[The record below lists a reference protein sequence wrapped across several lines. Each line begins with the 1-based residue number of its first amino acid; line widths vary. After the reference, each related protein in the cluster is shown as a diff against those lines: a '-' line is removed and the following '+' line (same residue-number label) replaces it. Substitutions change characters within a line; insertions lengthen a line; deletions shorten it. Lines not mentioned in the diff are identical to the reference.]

1 MSLNASIIEQRVA
14 KLVEDHRDVL
24 SPGDDDKL
32 RSKAFVWLATSV
44 VLDVPLEEAWALV
57 TDGGGDL
64 GIDAIHIGDVID
76 GEFVV
81 TVVQGKH
88 RRRPVGK
95 FPANDVGKVAQIVGV
110 LFDPDLPL
118 PHARLEVGAR
128 VEEIRSLVR
137 EGNVPTVRVI
147 LCNNGERWGTDA
159 DAIIA
164 AARLPRD
171 QVVWEHF
178 GPDEL
183 VGAMQRPR
191 DVNDDLQLVGEAVI
205 EEFDFCRV
213 LVGKVRVA
221 ELARLV
227 ATHGDRLLERN
238 IRRYL
243 GLRNNR
249 VNQAIASTL
258 RARDRRSNF
267 YFFNN
272 GVTLTCSKFRHN
284 ALQGGNYRAK
294 LERLQVV
301 NGGQTCHTI
310 WRTLE
315 QLPDEDFSSAYAL
328 VRVYELDDDR
338 RELVHEITY
347 ATNSQN
353 PVDLRD
359 LRANDEIQKR
369 LELGLRDLGHT
380 YLRKRGGAHVEGPVI
395 TPAQAA
401 EAVLAVV
408 RRQPHLAR
416 SNPAQFFGRLYR
428 QVFTEALS
436 PVEVIVA
443 VEVLRVVQSTE
454 HAILASAEPGGPLDQ
469 ACAGAFRFLPY
480 ATHTVAMFV
489 AEEVLHGV
497 SRERLHREHR
507 ALLTELRACAEARYW
522 RGVLKVRLLLALA
535 GLDEERASLQRLAGA
550 FRRGDLLEHADG
562 LLERC
567 ERVRAS
573 IDAMAGEA
581 VASHERM
588 QAGLEELRRLD
599 AELGTKLAPPMP
611 APQASWLDE
620 VMGLVSRAEQL
631 RDSVQRELMSAEQ
644 ALATIGTLDRRV
656 VETLE
661 QLDAVPIVLA

>member
-24 SPGDDDKL
+24 GPGDDDKL
-32 RSKAFVWLATSV
+32 RSTAFVWLATSI
-44 VLDVPLEEAWALV
+44 VLDVPLEEAWTLV

-64 GIDAIHIGDVID
+64 GIDAMHVGDVVD
-76 GEFVV
+76 GELVV
-81 TVVQGKH
+81 TILQGKH

-118 PHARLEVGAR
+118 PHARLELAAR

-137 EGNVPTVRVI
+137 EGNIPTVRVA
-147 LCNNGERWGTDA
+147 LCNNGERWGADA
-159 DAIIA
+159 DSIIA

-183 VGAMQRPR
+183 VGSLQRPR
-191 DVNDDLQLVGEAVI
+191 DVHDDLQLVGEAVI

-213 LVGKVRVA
+213 LVGKVRVT

-258 RARDRRSNF
+258 RAPDERANF

-315 QLPDEDFSSAYAL
+315 QLPDEDFSSTYAL
-328 VRVYELDDDR
+328 VRIYELDDDR

-369 LELGLRDLGHT
+369 LELGLRDLGHAYT
-380 YLRKRGGAHVEGPVI
+380 RKRGGAHLEGPII

-401 EAVLAVV
+401 EAVLAVW

-416 SNPAQFFGRLYR
+416 SNPAQFFGRLYQ

-443 VEVLRVVQSTE
+443 VEVLRVVQSIE
-454 HAILASAEPGGPLDQ
+454 HAVLAAAAPRGPLDEV
-469 ACAGAFRFLPY
+469 FRFLPY

-489 AEEVLHGV
+489 AGELLHGV
-497 SRERLHREHR
+497 ARERLQREHR
-507 ALLTELRACAEARYW
+507 ALLAELRASSEVRYW

-535 GLDEERASLQRLAGA
+535 GLDDQRASLQRLAGA
-550 FRRGDLLEHADG
+550 FRRGDLLEHADR
-562 LLERC
+562 LLERG
-567 ERVRAS
+567 ERVKAS

-599 AELGTKLAPPMP
+599 AELGTRLAPPIP
-611 APQASWLDE
+611 APGAAFLDQ
-620 VMGLVSRAEQL
+620 VGVLVSRAEQL
-631 RDSVQRELMSAEQ
+631 RDSVQRELASAEK

-661 QLDAVPIVLA
+661 QLHAMPLPTVLPG